1 MALPKRTPSR
11 YSLANRLRR
20 FLFRRRRLLAML
32 LMCAAAGLTVQQLV
46 PADGETTRAVITAAD
61 LPAGLVLNASHL
73 TVDEVPVG
81 STAASLFADPE
92 ELIGEQLATPLAKGS
107 MVESTSLVGP
117 GLLTGTAPGT
127 VAVPIRPSD
136 PSVLELLAPG
146 HLVDVVHSTG
156 NGYEVDSTNTV
167 IARHVAVLWVAG
179 DQSSAGAWPQAG
191 GSAGGL
197 VVVAAT
203 PEQSTALA
211 GASSTGKVHL
221 VLTSATD

>member
-1 MALPKRTPSR
+1 MALSKRTPSR

-32 LMCAAAGLTVQQLV
+32 LMCAAAGLTVQQLI
-46 PADGETTRAVITAAD
+46 PADGQRTLAVVAGTD
-61 LPAGLVLNASHL
+61 LPAGVVLNASHL
-73 TVDEVPVG
+73 TVDEVPTG
-81 STAASLFADPE
+81 SAVATAFADPE
-92 ELIGEQLATPLAKGS
+92 ELIGEQLATPLVKGS
-107 MVESTSLVGP
+107 TVESTSLVGP

-127 VAVPIRPSD
+127 VAVPVRPAD

-146 HLVDVVHSTG
+146 QLVDVVHSTG

-167 IARHVAVLWVAG
+167 IANHVAVLWVAG
-179 DQSSAGAWPQAG
+179 DQSSAGAWPQSS

-197 VVVAAT
+197 VVIAAT

-211 GASSTGKVHL
+211 GASSSGKVHL